1 MRAGSAVALAL
12 LGACIVGIGRVFG
25 LLEMYVIGSGLV
37 VASILAVAIART
49 RVVLVEVE
57 RRLSSREPRVG
68 QDIGVELTLQA
79 VRSSPG
85 FEFSDFITDSSSSRA
100 GSSHLGPSQVGRIDI
115 SVPPLRRGQKIISRY
130 RFQVERRGVVT
141 LGPATATCGDPLGL
155 ARRTRTIGAT
165 DEIVVSPLWNSI
177 ALPLPRICEGELIR
191 AIESLTRNL
200 ASELEFRS
208 LRDYAAGDDVRLVN
222 WRASARRD
230 SLVINEF
237 ESRSGILLDVFIDNA
252 SSSYSEE
259 GFENAI
265 RVAAS
270 FVGSTP
276 MDHESD
282 LSVRLSFGI
291 RNESAVFDAII
302 DETTRRE
309 AMRSLALLSTSDS
322 EPIARSVGTRT
333 LVSVPVI
340 ICGRRDL
347 GWLERTHRM
356 MQGSPIAIVVCCD
369 GGPPPQLPER
379 WFGIR
384 VGAFTSFA
392 EDWARLSRRIHVS

>member
-1 MRAGSAVALAL
+1 MRAGSAVALAV
-12 LGACIVGIGRVFG
+12 LGACIVVIGRVFG

-37 VASILAVAIART
+37 VASILAVVITRT
-49 RVVLVEVE
+49 RVVLVDVE

-79 VRSSPG
+79 IRRSPE
-85 FEFSDFITDSSSSRA
+85 FEFSDFISENSGLPVGRSKV
-100 GSSHLGPSQVGRIDI
+100 GPSQVGRIDI
-115 SVPPLRRGQKIISRY
+115 SVPPLRRRQKIISRY

-155 ARRTRTIGAT
+155 AHRTRTIGAS
-165 DEIVVSPLWNSI
+165 DEIVVSPHWTSI
-177 ALPLPRICEGELIR
+177 ALPFPRVCEGELVR

-208 LRDYAAGDDVRLVN
+208 LRDYAPGDDARLVN

-237 ESRSGILLDVFIDNA
+237 ESRSGVLLDVFVDDA
-252 SSSYSEE
+252 TSAYSDE

-270 FVGSTP
+270 FVGSTALE
-276 MDHESD
+276 HESE
-282 LSVRLSFGI
+282 LSVRLSFG
-291 RNESAVFDAII
+291 RREDSQVFDAII
-302 DETTRRE
+302 DGTTRRE
-309 AMRSLALLSTSDS
+309 AMRSLALLSTSHR
-322 EPIARSVGTRT
+322 EPAPQSVRTRT
-333 LVSVPVI
+333 LLSIPVI
-340 ICGRRDL
+340 ISGRRDY

-356 MQGSPIAIVVCCD
+356 MQGSSIAIVVRCD
-369 GGPPPQLPER
+369 DDSLPRLPER

-384 VGAFTSFA
+384 VEDFA
-392 EDWARLSRRIHVS
+392 TFADEWACLSRRIQSS